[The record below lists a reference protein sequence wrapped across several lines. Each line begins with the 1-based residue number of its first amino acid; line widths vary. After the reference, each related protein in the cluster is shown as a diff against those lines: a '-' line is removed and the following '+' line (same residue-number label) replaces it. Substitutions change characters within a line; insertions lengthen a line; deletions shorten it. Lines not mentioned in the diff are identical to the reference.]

1 MHRAGTSDT
10 SSTYRSISGAEATR
24 RPHRRSLAALVAA
37 AVLLGAS
44 VSTMSTAGAVAEQA
58 NFTLTGSTTL
68 GTQAPIDFPDGS
80 GWSADIDDT
89 TGAITNGMIT
99 IPATTIEPLPGV
111 PVGVA
116 FTDAAPATGQFD
128 SATGQMDVT
137 GSFNITLTIAALSA
151 SCTIGPLDVDLSTE
165 NAGGSRFTGDPSTG
179 TLTAVNFAVPAL
191 AATAT
196 CAQGAADAINS
207 ALGLPT
213 GTSNLTI
220 TMVSSDQPVPPTT
233 TTTAAPATTTT
244 TIKAAAAAATN
255 TSANFTG

>member
-1 MHRAGTSDT
+1 MPHERTTDSRTTSRTDGGHRPA
-10 SSTYRSISGAEATR
+10 R
-24 RPHRRSLAALVAA
+24 LVTAVIAA
-37 AVLLGAS
+37 AALLGAS
-44 VSTMSTAGAVAEQA
+44 LAAMATAGAVAQQA
-58 NFTLTGSTTL
+58 NYTLTGSTTL
-68 GTQAPIDFPDGS
+68 GTQAPIAFPAGS

-99 IPATTIEPLPGV
+99 VPASTIEPVPGV
-111 PVGVA
+111 PVGVT

-137 GSFNITLTIAALSA
+137 GSFDITLSIAVLSA
-151 SCTIGPLDVDLSTE
+151 TCTIGPLDVSLSTE
-165 NAGGSRFTGDPSTG
+165 NAGGSRFTGDPATG
-179 TLTAVNFAVPAL
+179 TLTAVNFTVPAL
-191 AATAT
+191 AVTST
-196 CAQGAADAINS
+196 CPQGAADAINT

-220 TMVSSDQPVPPTT
+220 TLVATDQPVPPTS

-244 TIKAAAAAATN
+244 VKASPAPAAN